1 MIELKKGHW
10 QARPIV
16 QSSGLHLYA
25 LHPMISDPQ
34 FCESPKSAM
43 QCNDGPESFAQNGG
57 NPGGQGKAPPRQQLA
72 SSGVE
77 ALVEELKRRQ
87 PLQLPVIRRGSSC
100 EELKRR
106 QQVESSQRRCQ

>member
-1 MIELKKGHW
+1 
-10 QARPIV
+10 
-16 QSSGLHLYA
+16 
-25 LHPMISDPQ
+25 
-34 FCESPKSAM
+34 M
-43 QCNDGPESFAQNGG
+43 QCNDGPESFAQNGR

-87 PLQLPVIRRGSSC
+87 PLQLPVIRSGSSC